1 MIIEKKFMI
10 KGMSCA
16 ACSAAIQKGVAK
28 LAGVD
33 DVQVSL
39 LSNSMTVRYDDEA
52 TDVSAIAETVRMLG
66 YGIDN
71 SENKAKADDE
81 SVFLHNAQELKRRF
95 IVSIIFLVP
104 LVYIAMGGM
113 WGAPVPECLDM
124 HRHMAVNVFTQL
136 ILTVPVIFLNRSYF
150 INGGKALWHLT
161 PNMDTL
167 VAMGAAAGLI
177 YGIAN
182 FYRLIYLA
190 GSEEVG
196 GFYFEAAA
204 MILTLITLGKY
215 LEAKSKGRT
224 GDAIK
229 RLLNLTPDTAV
240 IEYNGEEKKVPANS
254 LKTGDVVV
262 VRAGNSIPVDGTVI
276 YGSGVV
282 DEAAI
287 TGESMPVDKN
297 CGDKVT
303 GGTVNLNGFFKMQAE
318 KVGQDTTLAKM
329 IALVEAAGNSR
340 APIARVADK
349 VSGVFVPL
357 VMGIAVITFIGWLI
371 AGYPLDFAIS
381 CAVAVLV
388 VSCPCALGLATPVA
402 IMVGTGKGAELGVLF
417 KSAEALERMAGMKNL
432 ILDKTGTV
440 TEGKPAVVDI
450 AVCNGFTENELL
462 KLAAAIEKLSS
473 HPIAEAIVNYTTQ
486 QKIVIPEARNYKA
499 TPGNGVEANVDGL
512 RICGGNQKLMRNL
525 NVDIT
530 DLHNKAEEFAC
541 KGGTPVFFSADNKLA
556 GIIAVADKIKK
567 SSFSAVER
575 LLKSGVNI
583 AMITGDNLVT
593 ATNVAG
599 QLGITSVIAGVMPE
613 DKAKEVAVLQK
624 SGITAMAGDGINDA
638 PALARAD
645 IGIAIGSGT
654 DVAIESA
661 DIVLMRDDLNGIADA
676 FELSRAVMRNIK
688 ENLFWAFF
696 YNTMGI
702 PLAAGLFY
710 LTLGWKLNPV
720 FSAAA
725 MSMSSFCVVSNALR
739 LLRFKNCSP
748 QNNDR
753 NSTAKPAKHHWLLQV
768 YGMSCMHCQ
777 KKVEDALKS
786 VPGAENVKVD
796 IVHDSAE
803 LVTPENVSAQ
813 VITGV
818 IEAAGYKAE
827 IK

>member
-1 MIIEKKFMI
+1 M
-10 KGMSCA
+10 
-16 ACSAAIQKGVAK
+16 
-28 LAGVD
+28 
-33 DVQVSL
+33 
-39 LSNSMTVRYDDEA
+39 
-52 TDVSAIAETVRMLG
+52 
-66 YGIDN
+66 
-71 SENKAKADDE
+71 
-81 SVFLHNAQELKRRF
+81 
-95 IVSIIFLVP
+95 
-104 LVYIAMGGM
+104 
-113 WGAPVPECLDM
+113 
-124 HRHMAVNVFTQL
+124 
-136 ILTVPVIFLNRSYF
+136 
-150 INGGKALWHLT
+150 
-161 PNMDTL
+161 
-167 VAMGAAAGLI
+167 
-177 YGIAN
+177 
-182 FYRLIYLA
+182 
-190 GSEEVG
+190 
-196 GFYFEAAA
+196 
-204 MILTLITLGKY
+204 
-215 LEAKSKGRT
+215 
-224 GDAIK
+224 
-229 RLLNLTPDTAV
+229 
-240 IEYNGEEKKVPANS
+240 
-254 LKTGDVVV
+254 
-262 VRAGNSIPVDGTVI
+262 
-276 YGSGVV
+276 
-282 DEAAI
+282 
-287 TGESMPVDKN
+287 
-297 CGDKVT
+297 
-303 GGTVNLNGFFKMQAE
+303 
-318 KVGQDTTLAKM
+318 
-329 IALVEAAGNSR
+329 
-340 APIARVADK
+340 
-349 VSGVFVPL
+349 
-357 VMGIAVITFIGWLI
+357 
-371 AGYPLDFAIS
+371 
-381 CAVAVLV
+381 
-388 VSCPCALGLATPVA
+388 
-402 IMVGTGKGAELGVLF
+402 
-417 KSAEALERMAGMKNL
+417 
-432 ILDKTGTV
+432 
-440 TEGKPAVVDI
+440 
-450 AVCNGFTENELL
+450 
-462 KLAAAIEKLSS
+462 
-473 HPIAEAIVNYTTQ
+473 
-486 QKIVIPEARNYKA
+486 
-499 TPGNGVEANVDGL
+499 
-512 RICGGNQKLMRNL
+512 
-525 NVDIT
+525 
-530 DLHNKAEEFAC
+530 
-541 KGGTPVFFSADNKLA
+541 
-556 GIIAVADKIKK
+556 ADKIKN